1 MDHNWIPLTQTGPR
15 VTDED
20 VRHFERTI
28 DHELPPDY
36 RAFLL
41 EVNGGYTPSSHC
53 MLRLRKDRT
62 SLNSFYSLNTPDDV
76 GDLASAQLYPPY
88 PLNNL
93 PKDGIAIGYDDT
105 GSRIVLIF
113 AGPHRGEVWFLD
125 TLNPDDDADVR
136 GDWFRRSDVLR
147 LAGSFRELVDS
158 LGPRQADAGASSSP

>member
-1 MDHNWIPLTQTGPR
+1 MDHNWIPLTQNGPR

-20 VRHFERTI
+20 VRQFERTI

-41 EVNGGYTPSSHC
+41 EVNGGYAPSSHC
-53 MLRLRKDRT
+53 MVRLRKDRT
-62 SLNSFYSLNTPDDV
+62 SINSFYSLNTSDDV

-125 TLNPDDDADVR
+125 TLNPDDDADVH

-147 LAGSFRELVDS
+147 LAGSFREFVDS
-158 LGPRQADAGASSSP
+158 LGPRQADAGATASR